1 MGLRI
6 YNSLS
11 NKIEDFKP
19 LVENKVTMYVCGPTV
34 YNKIHIGNARPVVF
48 FDMVKRYLTYRG
60 YEVTYAS
67 NITDV
72 DDKIINSALAA
83 GQDEMSYAKHYADIY
98 LENVKQLGC
107 MYPDFIPYA
116 TNYMDQMIE
125 FIDQLIKM
133 GYAYDKDG
141 DVFFRVGKLKD
152 YGKLSKQ
159 KLEFLDAGSR
169 IDVNDKKENP
179 YDFALW
185 KKTEKGIKW
194 NSPFGLGRPGWHT
207 ECVCM
212 INDIFKGPID
222 IHGGGFDLR
231 FPHHENEIAQFSAR
245 YQKDL
250 SSYFMH
256 VGRLGIDGEKMSKS
270 LGNDISVSSL
280 GDKAI
285 CYRLFIAMQNYRNQ
299 VNFTEEL
306 FDSYIKDYDK
316 IKRAY
321 LQAAFQLDYN
331 NIVSNKKD
339 EETIKQFIE
348 FMDDDF
354 NTPNVYTLI
363 LGLVKEVNILIRSKD
378 YENLAIKFNTLKEIL
393 DVLGFE
399 FAYHK
404 LTEDDRDIY
413 DKWVLART
421 EKDFNKADYYRQ
433 ILVEREI
440 IWFYLTVNN

>member
-6 YNSLS
+6 YNSLT

-19 LVENKVTMYVCGPTV
+19 HNDKVVTMYVCGPTV

-48 FDMVKRYLTYRG
+48 FDIVKRYLNYLG
-60 YEVTYAS
+60 YEVKYAS

-72 DDKIINSALAA
+72 DDKIINSAIEQ
-83 GQDEMSYAKHYADIY
+83 GVDEASYAKHYADIY
-98 LENVKQLGC
+98 LENVKALGC
-107 MYPDFIPYA
+107 NYPDYIPYA
-116 TNYMDQMIE
+116 TNYIGQMID
-125 FIDQLIKM
+125 FINELIEK
-133 GYAYDKDG
+133 GYAYSKDG
-141 DVFFRVGKLKD
+141 DVFFRVSKLDD

-159 KLEFLDAGSR
+159 KLEFLDSGVR

-185 KKTEKGIKW
+185 KKTDKGIKW
-194 NSPFGLGRPGWHT
+194 DAPFGPGRPGWHT

-212 INDIFKGPID
+212 IQDIFKGPID

-231 FPHHENEIAQFSAR
+231 FPHHENEIAQYEAC
-245 YQKDL
+245 YDKDL

-280 GDKAI
+280 GDNTLA
-285 CYRLFIAMQNYRNQ
+285 YRLFISMQNYRNQ
-299 VNFTEEL
+299 VNFTADL

-321 LQAAFQLDYN
+321 LQCCFQLDYN
-331 NIVSNKKD
+331 NIISMEKD
-339 EETIKQFIE
+339 EEIIRQFKE
-348 FMDDDF
+348 YMDDDF

-363 LGLVKEVNILIRSKD
+363 LSLVKDINLKIRSKEYND
-378 YENLAIKFNTLKEIL
+378 LAKSFNTLKEIL
-393 DVLGFE
+393 DVFGFV
-399 FAYHK
+399 FDYHK
-404 LTEDDRDIY
+404 LTEDDRSIY
-413 DKWVLART
+413 DKWVEARNN
-421 EKDFNKADYYRQ
+421 KDFAEADKYRQ
-433 ILVEREI
+433 ILMERHI
-440 IWFYLTVNN
+440 I